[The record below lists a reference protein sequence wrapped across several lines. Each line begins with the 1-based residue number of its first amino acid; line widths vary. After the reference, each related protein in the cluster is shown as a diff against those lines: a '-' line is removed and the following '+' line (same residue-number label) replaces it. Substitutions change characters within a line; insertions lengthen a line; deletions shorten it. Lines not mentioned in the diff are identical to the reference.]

1 MRAQPLDELIA
12 SCKAMA
18 RTIVGRQDQ
27 PSIVVA
33 PYRFNPLGAHI
44 DHQGGSVLARTLDQ
58 YTIICFWPRQDTLC
72 SVCSNL
78 SDDRWQRATF
88 SAGQLD
94 DQYGW
99 DAMARASVA
108 AFAKDHTLSCGFDA
122 AVFGTLV
129 SGGLSSSASVIL
141 GYLSVLTAVNDL
153 SLTQRECVDLV
164 RRVENDYRGLNN
176 GIQDQMSIV
185 YAKENHIALLDVV
198 SGNAISVADPPAM
211 AQCEFMMFYS
221 GVSRNL
227 VTGSNFNQRVSECQ
241 QAARLLHPEAQHL
254 GEVPG
259 HLRTNV
265 ALAALPDGLGKR
277 AKHVYTEMQR
287 VEQGCAAWSAG
298 DMERFGELMNESCQ
312 SSINQYESGSPWL
325 IELHRIASG
334 VQGVYGNRFSG
345 GGYGGC
351 LFMLIEAQ
359 AAEQVACELRDQY
372 LCLYPD
378 LHSRVRV
385 KLARSEQ
392 SVRTLHHD

>member
-99 DAMARASVA
+99 DAMAWASVA

-185 YAKENHIALLDVV
+185 YAKESSIPACRE
-198 SGNAISVADPPAM
+198 IS
-211 AQCEFMMFYS
+211 
-221 GVSRNL
+221 
-227 VTGSNFNQRVSECQ
+227 
-241 QAARLLHPEAQHL
+241 
-254 GEVPG
+254 
-259 HLRTNV
+259 
-265 ALAALPDGLGKR
+265 LPDPILINACPNASKR
-277 AKHVYTEMQR
+277 RACFIPRLNIWVKCR
-287 VEQGCAAWSAG
+287 SICAPTQPWRLFLMAWGNVPNMFTPRCSVLSRAAP
-298 DMERFGELMNESCQ
+298 R
-312 SSINQYESGSPWL
+312 
-325 IELHRIASG
+325 G
-334 VQGVYGNRFSG
+334 V
-345 GGYGGC
+345 
-351 LFMLIEAQ
+351 
-359 AAEQVACELRDQY
+359 
-372 LCLYPD
+372 
-378 LHSRVRV
+378 
-385 KLARSEQ
+385 LATWNALVS
-392 SVRTLHHD
+392 L